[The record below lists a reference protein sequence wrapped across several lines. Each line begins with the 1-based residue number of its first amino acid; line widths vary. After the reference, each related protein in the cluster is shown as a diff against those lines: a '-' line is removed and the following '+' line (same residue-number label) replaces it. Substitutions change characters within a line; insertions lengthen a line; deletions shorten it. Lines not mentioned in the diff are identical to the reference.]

1 MTIKIFLV
9 DDRHLMREGIKA
21 ILKDE
26 PKIEIVG
33 MAKDGIDAIAQVQNL
48 KPDIVL
54 LDIEMPKMD
63 GISVTRHISQFLSD
77 TKVIILSSH
86 GDRSYISEALEAG
99 ASSYLLKDSLVKD
112 LKRAIYALSQ
122 GYSYIESKL
131 LNQAMNQTKIDEGIS
146 TAKQGENSS
155 PNSPSDW
162 SINIQDANSK
172 PATEIHRVDLA
183 PIHESSPEEIHIA
196 QRISEN
202 SQPLAYPVTANKKRF
217 PKKLLWLISAIA
229 ALILSIII
237 F

>member
-33 MAKDGIDAIAQVQNL
+33 MAKDGIDAIAQVQYL

-63 GISVTRHISQFLSD
+63 GISVTRHISQFLSG

-131 LNQAMNQTKIDEGIS
+131 LNEAMNQTKIDGRIS
-146 TAKQGENSS
+146 TPKQNKNPST
-155 PNSPSDW
+155 NSPSKQ
-162 SINIQDANSK
+162 SISIRDSVNSK
-172 PATEIHRVDLA
+172 PATKSVDLA
-183 PIHESSPEEIHIA
+183 PLLESSPEEIHIA

-202 SQPLAYPVTANKKRF
+202 SQPLTYPVTANKKRF
-217 PKKLLWLISAIA
+217 SKKLLWLILAISAF
-229 ALILSIII
+229 ILSIII